1 MMSFNKLGDF
11 ELYPVIEVKELYKY
25 KINYFKLVEELNL
38 LKKENE
44 ALKLYIVKIVNQDFI
59 AD

>member
-1 MMSFNKLGDF
+1 MINFNKVGDF
-11 ELYPVIEVKELYKY
+11 ELYPVIEVKDLYKY
-25 KINYFKLVEELNL
+25 KMNYFKLVEELNL

-44 ALKLYIVKIVNQDFI
+44 ALKLYIVKIINQDFI